1 MRRITVGRMNSSGLN
16 KMRSPLG
23 RVEFTSLL
31 AMSMAL
37 AALGIDLMLPAFGA
51 IRRDLQLPPD
61 STAVAG
67 MVTTYFVG
75 LALGQ
80 LFYGPVADRFG
91 RRPMLYLGYGIYA
104 VGALAAALS
113 PTLPLLLVSRLVWGI
128 GAAGPRVVTLAVIRD
143 SFEGER
149 MSRAM
154 WFVMAVFILV
164 PVVAPALGAAI
175 VAVGSWRWVFGVC
188 MLAVSVMAIWAVR
201 LPETLREEHRRE
213 LRFSRIFEA
222 ARFVVADR
230 QTLTYG
236 LAMTALY
243 GAFSSYLASSEI
255 IFGEA
260 FDRAAVFPVIFGGL
274 AIVMGG
280 AMLANARIVGR
291 VGTRRLAHTVLL
303 AYVGLAAALAVVAVL
318 TDGRPPLAVFLV
330 AMAAMLSSH
339 ALLIPNFNTMAMA
352 PMATVA
358 GTASSVIGAV
368 QIAGGALLGAVLD
381 RAFDGTIRPM
391 AFGFLAYGVLALAL
405 VLWGERGRLFGPLAD
420 PDVVALQ
427 PATTEAAGQP
437 S

>member
-1 MRRITVGRMNSSGLN
+1 MSRSDLN
-16 KMRSPLG
+16 NNRVPLG

-51 IRRDLQLPPD
+51 IRRDLQLPAN

-67 MVTTYFVG
+67 MVTTYFIG

-80 LFYGPVADRFG
+80 LVYGPIADRYG
-91 RRPMLYLGYGIYA
+91 RRPTLYVGYGIYA

-113 PTLPLLLVSRLVWGI
+113 PTLPLLLLSRLVWGL

-154 WFVMAVFILV
+154 SFVMAVFILV
-164 PVVAPALGAAI
+164 PVMAPALGAAI
-175 VAVGSWRWVFGVC
+175 VSIGSWRWLFGAC
-188 MLAVSVMAIWAVR
+188 MLAVSVMALWAMR
-201 LPETLREEHRRE
+201 LPETLHDEHRRE
-213 LRFSRIFEA
+213 LRFSRIASA
-222 ARFVVADR
+222 AKFVASDR
-230 QTLTYG
+230 QTVTYT

-260 FDRAAVFPVIFGGL
+260 FGRAAMFPVIFGGL
-274 AIVMGG
+274 AVVMGG

-291 VGTRRLAHTVLL
+291 VGTRRLAHVVLV
-303 AYVGLAAALAVVAVL
+303 AYVIVAAALVVIALV
-318 TDGRPPLAVFLV
+318 TGGRPPLPVFLV

-352 PMATVA
+352 PMAAVA
-358 GTASSVIGAV
+358 GTASSVIGSV
-368 QIAGGALLGAVLD
+368 QIAAGAGLGAILD

-391 AFGFLAYGVLALAL
+391 AFGFLAYGVVALML
-405 VLWGERGRLFGPLAD
+405 VVIGERGRLFGPLAD
-420 PDVVALQ
+420 PGVAQ
-427 PATTEAAGQP
+427 APEPARA
-437 S
+437 